1 LTARDKSKIEFSLFH
16 RSEQVQQIDHR
27 VLQDTHDR
35 IAAFYRLTKK
45 KEKHVSTP
53 LEADAKTYRE
63 YLTESWKQYYFAEID
78 SLSKIVEF
86 STSVVS
92 AVLYAN
98 QPEGYQAEDRIV
110 AILDKRY
117 GNEYWE
123 LLQGKFDNNKT
134 SPGRIYVMVNSLFQ
148 KDLIKIGKTTRTSEE
163 RAKEISSGTGIPT
176 EFNVAYDLYVANCD
190 LAERIIHERLAKFRV
205 SDNREFFKIPL
216 KQAISIIEEAVGR
229 M

>member
-1 LTARDKSKIEFSLFH
+1 MWVCDCFIGDSNEDLKWAQHDFYFNRGAVTYMFTAAKSGLLTARDKSKLEFSLFH

-35 IAAFYRLTKK
+35 IAAFYRLTKT

-123 LLQGKFDNNKT
+123 LLQ
-134 SPGRIYVMVNSLFQ
+134 L
-148 KDLIKIGKTTRTSEE
+148 
-163 RAKEISSGTGIPT
+163 
-176 EFNVAYDLYVANCD
+176 
-190 LAERIIHERLAKFRV
+190 
-205 SDNREFFKIPL
+205 
-216 KQAISIIEEAVGR
+216 
-229 M
+229 